1 MKTVTALINI
11 NQPLPIQAV
20 KNKPNAKLYKSL
32 SEGFVIS
39 LKVKP
44 RGIIKY

>member
-1 MKTVTALINI
+1 MNIVTALIKI

-20 KNKPNAKLYKSL
+20 KNSPSAKLYKSL
-32 SEGFVIS
+32 SDEFFIS
-39 LKVKP
+39 LKVNP